1 MNQDHAIIDKISKRS
16 LITKIIFTFS
26 MVFYGLSVLVII
38 FALFFHSFL
47 NEIITIYVEGFHTT
61 DWIFFTVLSGLLIL
75 YLFMLVGV
83 LLLFKAN
90 LKVGLMLYVFGLTGV
105 FLIQVFTLSAE
116 GYQKIYIDVVI
127 SVLIFAYFWITD
139 RRRNRKKSSKSAA

>member
-1 MNQDHAIIDKISKRS
+1 MNQEQSIIDKISKRS

-38 FALFFHSFL
+38 FALFFHGFL
-47 NEIITIYVEGFHTT
+47 YEIISIYVEGFHTT
-61 DWIFFTVLSGLLIL
+61 DWIFFAVLSGLLIL

-90 LKVGLMLYVFGLTGV
+90 LKVGLLLYVFGLAGV
-105 FLIQVFTLSAE
+105 FLIQLFTLTNE
-116 GYQKIYIDVVI
+116 GYQKIYIDAVI
-127 SVLIFAYFWITD
+127 SVLIFVYFWITD
-139 RRRNRKKSSKSAA
+139 RRINRKKSSKAVA